1 MRRVA
6 TDQEI
11 VDALKAAIAS
21 GAAKPL
27 EMEEQG
33 RKVEYHNLKDMQA
46 ALTAAEARVAASGA
60 SNHGFRLTHVNLGSA
75 RR

>member
-1 MRRVA
+1 MA

-11 VDALKAAIAS
+11 VDALKTAIAA

-27 EMEEQG
+27 ILEEQG
-33 RKVEYHNLKDMQA
+33 RRVEYRNLTDMQA
-46 ALTAAEARVAASGA
+46 ALTAAEARVAVTGA
-60 SNHGFRLTHVNLGSA
+60 SSHGFRMTHVNLGSA